1 MAVLPDLH
9 QTTAS
14 VNARDRNAF
23 EPGFRGP
30 GLRRLPDSQTEVEL
44 GAQSRMERWRDG
56 EPRIAS
62 IPRTEGSTCATDS
75 PPGSSDSSN
84 SRSSSSTTTC
94 VVLHWAKSVLIAK
107 RRSSA
112 HSARVQGQRMTTSK
126 SGSCYNCLII
136 GFCLLDFA
144 FCAHNFCAEFMLPA
158 LGGVYGKPH
167 ALINMH
173 RLVGELVLLIAL
185 VTFCD
190 TTTISV

>member
-1 MAVLPDLH
+1 MHLNPAFGARASDGF
-9 QTTAS
+9 QTPRRRWS
-14 VNARDRNAF
+14 LGRS
-23 EPGFRGP
+23 RG
-30 GLRRLPDSQTEVEL
+30 
-44 GAQSRMERWRDG
+44 WRDG